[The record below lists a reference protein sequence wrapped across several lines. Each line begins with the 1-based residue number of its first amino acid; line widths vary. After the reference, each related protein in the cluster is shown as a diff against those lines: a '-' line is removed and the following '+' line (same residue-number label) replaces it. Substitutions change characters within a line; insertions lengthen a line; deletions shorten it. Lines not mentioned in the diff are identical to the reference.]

1 MVTLRLVSG
10 DEPGPLAQPDPGE
23 CVACFLDRMVGTYG
37 CSDRLTWAGLWR
49 DRAAPRAS
57 ALERRLRARGGY
69 CDCEVL
75 MNVFA
80 RRTWQA
86 APATGDDAEREAEPP
101 PCLGVRKGST
111 RPCDHWI

>member
-1 MVTLRLVSG
+1 MVTLRLVSDG
-10 DEPGPLAQPDPGE
+10 EPEPPAQPAPGE
-23 CVACFLDRMVGTYG
+23 CVACFLDRMVGAYG

-57 ALERRLRARGGY
+57 ALERRLRSRGGY

-80 RRTWQA
+80 RRTWLA
-86 APATGDDAEREAEPP
+86 AQATGAEVDPEAEPP
-101 PCLGVRKGST
+101 PCLGVRKGCT
-111 RPCDHWI
+111 RPCGRWV

>member
-1 MVTLRLVSG
+1 MVTLRLVSD

-57 ALERRLRARGGY
+57 ALERRLRSRGGY

-80 RRTWQA
+80 RRTWLA
-86 APATGDDAEREAEPP
+86 AQGTGDDADPEAEPP

-111 RPCDHWI
+111 RPCYHWI